1 MKVAKKIVGRR
12 PNPKRIKKTCYN
24 QVYTEKACKC
34 EDKEALKA
42 FFEELMERKMSQIS
56 AQYQELLEEVAQQKV
71 LIQELLKERT
81 DDSSI
86 MREFPIKNKTDLGR
100 INENIEV
107 RGKKNYI
114 KCMTQ
119 ILQGSGVVKN
129 LKNIITDELAM
140 QYNINGVLGK
150 DSLKGFT
157 NFFDALIESI
167 PTGIDA
173 GSPENQLRQ
182 ALQRQKKR
190 LNGKILKILLL

>member
-1 MKVAKKIVGRR
+1 
-12 PNPKRIKKTCYN
+12 
-24 QVYTEKACKC
+24 
-34 EDKEALKA
+34 
-42 FFEELMERKMSQIS
+42 MERKMSQIS
-56 AQYQELLEEVAQQKV
+56 AQYQVLLEEVAQQKV
-71 LIQELLKERT
+71 LIQQLLKERT

-86 MREFPIKNKTDLGR
+86 MREFPIKNITDLGR

-140 QYNINGVLGK
+140 QYNIDGVLGK
-150 DSLKGFT
+150 DSLKSFT

-182 ALQRQKKR
+182 ALQRNIFQR
-190 LNGKILKILLL
+190 VAVDLNSTDPTEKSDDLEILNNDGLENLAGYI

>member
-1 MKVAKKIVGRR
+1 MDG

-56 AQYQELLEEVAQQKV
+56 AQYQVLLEEVAQQKV
-71 LIQELLKERT
+71 LIQHLLKERT
-81 DDSSI
+81 DDSSK

-140 QYNINGVLGK
+140 QYNIDGVFGK
-150 DSLKGFT
+150 DSLKSFT

-167 PTGIDA
+167 PTRIDA

-182 ALQRQKKR
+182 ALQRQKKKR
-190 LNGKILKILLL
+190 VIKKNHLVNKENK